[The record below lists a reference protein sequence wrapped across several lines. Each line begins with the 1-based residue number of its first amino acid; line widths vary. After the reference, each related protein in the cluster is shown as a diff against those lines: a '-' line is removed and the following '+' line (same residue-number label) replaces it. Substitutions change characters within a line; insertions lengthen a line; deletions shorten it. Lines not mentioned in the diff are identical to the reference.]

1 MHNKSNDRKII
12 PTKNQTHA
20 IYRKPNQTKP
30 TQSIAKKSNPRTGS
44 RPSLPSST
52 HCKTHGNPSK
62 TNLIHPRQNCATH
75 TVKPKDDFENPQS
88 LQLMAEANKLC
99 FAVKPSIKKIKN
111 FEAKE
116 EISFPSGRVRK
127 FKNWYQMMDLVGAL

>member
-1 MHNKSNDRKII
+1 MTEKSYRQKIK
-12 PTKNQTHA
+12 PTQSIA
-20 IYRKPNQTKP
+20 NQTKP

-75 TVKPKDDFENPQS
+75 TVKPKDDFANPQS

-99 FAVKPSIKKIKN
+99 FAVKPSIKKKKILKQKKK
-111 FEAKE
+111 FH
-116 EISFPSGRVRK
+116 FPQAV
-127 FKNWYQMMDLVGAL
+127 

>member
-1 MHNKSNDRKII
+1 MTEKSYQQKIKSTQSI
-12 PTKNQTHA
+12 A
-20 IYRKPNQTKP
+20 NQTKP

-62 TNLIHPRQNCATH
+62 TNLIHPRQNRATH
-75 TVKPKDDFENPQS
+75 TVKPKDDFATPQS

-99 FAVKPSIKKIKN
+99 FAVIYWESLCFSSFTPRC
-111 FEAKE
+111 EARRSSTEK
-116 EISFPSGRVRK
+116 
-127 FKNWYQMMDLVGAL
+127 